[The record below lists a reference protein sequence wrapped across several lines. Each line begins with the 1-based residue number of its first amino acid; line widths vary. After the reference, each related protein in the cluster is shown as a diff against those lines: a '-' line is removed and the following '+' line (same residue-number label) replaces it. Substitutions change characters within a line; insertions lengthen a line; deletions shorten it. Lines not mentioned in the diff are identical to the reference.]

1 MAEVKRLL
9 VLAGA
14 AVAHMSELP
23 SSVRALLDEA
33 EKIVV
38 VTPPLPS
45 RIEWLTSDTDRARHE
60 ADERLARV
68 LEQLRST
75 HLRAE
80 GTVGDDTPWTL
91 VEDHV
96 RAFHPDHLL
105 VALRSAEHAG
115 WQERGLLEEIAASS
129 GVPMTVFEIDQDGHA
144 HDRSR
149 G

>member
-1 MAEVKRLL
+1 MGEVKRLL

-14 AVAHMSELP
+14 AVADMGELP
-23 SSVRALLDEA
+23 SSVRALIDEA
-33 EKIVV
+33 ERIFV

-45 RIEWLTSDTDRARHE
+45 RIEWLTSDTDRALHE
-60 ADERLARV
+60 ADERLGRV
-68 LEQLRST
+68 LDQLSST
-75 HLRAE
+75 HAPAE
-80 GTVGDDTPWTL
+80 GTVGDDTPLTL

-115 WQERGLLEEIAASS
+115 WQERGLLEEIATSS
-129 GVPMTVFEIDQDGHA
+129 GVPTTVFEIDQDGHA